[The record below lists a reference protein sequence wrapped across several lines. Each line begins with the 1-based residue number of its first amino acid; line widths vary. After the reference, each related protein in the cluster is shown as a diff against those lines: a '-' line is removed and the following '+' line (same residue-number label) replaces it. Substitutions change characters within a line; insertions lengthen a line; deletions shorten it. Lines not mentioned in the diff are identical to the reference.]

1 MVAFQSGLQGSGVGP
16 NDVGIWAGQPGALHL
31 VARTGDGVPAAG
43 QDAQFDFLWPNL
55 MINSS
60 DALLFES
67 TLKGSGISDA
77 NDTALFLAT
86 PGAAPVMVVREG
98 DGIDVGNGDVRII
111 RELGTGGGRESYLLN
126 DAGQVAFRATFTDGS
141 SGVFVTVPEPSAAA
155 IAVTGL
161 TLAGL
166 RRQRRR

>member
-1 MVAFQSGLQGSGVGP
+1 M
-16 NDVGIWAGQPGALHL
+16 
-31 VARTGDGVPAAG
+31 
-43 QDAQFDFLWPNL
+43 

-86 PGAAPVMVVREG
+86 PVPVMVVREG

-111 RELGTGGGRESYLLN
+111 RELGTGGGRASYLFN

-141 SGVFVTVPEPSAAA
+141 SGVFVTVPEPSAAEL
-155 IAVTGL
+155 AVTGL

-166 RRQRRR
+166 RRRRRR